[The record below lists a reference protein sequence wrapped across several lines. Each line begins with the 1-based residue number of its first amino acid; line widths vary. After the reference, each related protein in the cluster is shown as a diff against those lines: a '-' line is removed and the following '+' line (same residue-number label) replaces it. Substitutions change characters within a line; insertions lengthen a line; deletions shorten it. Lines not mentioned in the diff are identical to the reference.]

1 MFANANSYFLMA
13 SGFLLAGGGL
23 FIFSYVVYS
32 VLQEF
37 RADRVPALLYHR
49 LIPSQGMNI
58 GQATG
63 YDRSYVTFDTAFA
76 EQMAHLY
83 REGYTTISLDD
94 FLAYREGLA
103 SLPPKPIIITFDDG
117 FASNYHYAFPI
128 LKKYGMTA
136 TIFVTPD
143 RECENFKKNAPTD
156 SPLSDEQMCE
166 MSENRISIQS
176 HGMTHR
182 YLTELE
188 PEVMQW
194 ELTES
199 RSVLERLIGKPVL
212 YLAIP
217 SGAYNK
223 RVKKSALKAGYKAVF
238 CMLKGSNNQKSD
250 LYALRRFVIGRD
262 FNMEDFRRTLR
273 PATACYIRLAS
284 SVQNALLFFMGPGG
298 LDGLRN
304 VVYRSGFGSVLVRGQ
319 LKYLVPGVM
328 AFLFFTLL
336 FGSVIVLQW
345 YF

>member
-1 MFANANSYFLMA
+1 MFDNPSSYFLIA

-23 FIFSYVVYS
+23 FILSYVVYS

-49 LIPSQGMNI
+49 LIPGQGMNVS
-58 GQATG
+58 QATG

-76 EQMAHLY
+76 EQMAHLH

-94 FLAYREGLA
+94 FLAYREGLT
-103 SLPPKPIIITFDDG
+103 SLPLKPIIITFDDG
-117 FASNYHYAFPI
+117 FASNYFYAFPI

-143 RECENFKKNAPTD
+143 RDCENFVKNAPAD
-156 SPLSDEQMCE
+156 SPLSDEQMRE
-166 MSENRISIQS
+166 MSANQISIQS

-182 YLTELE
+182 YLTDLE

-199 RSVLERLIGKPVL
+199 RRVLERLLGKPVL

-223 RVKKSALKAGYKAVF
+223 RVRKCAVEAGYRAVF
-238 CMLKGSNNQKSD
+238 CMLKGSNNRKSD
-250 LYALRRFVIGRD
+250 LYALRRFVVGQD
-262 FNMEDFRRTLR
+262 FNIEDFRRALR

-284 SVQNALLFFMGPGG
+284 SVQNALLFLLGPGG
-298 LDGLRN
+298 LDALRN
-304 VVYRSGFGSVLVRGQ
+304 VVYRSNFGSLLVRGQ
-319 LKYLVPGVM
+319 LRYLVPGLT

-336 FGSVIVLQW
+336 LGSVIVLRW